1 MWWEHPFLGLLLQLE
16 GTQDTCSHFPQLEGI
31 CEHNEMEYGIL
42 LLKREHR
49 PGMTLHICNSNRS
62 LTQEDLEFKVS
73 LGYIVRLC
81 LKKQHEHTHT
91 HTHPN

>member
-1 MWWEHPFLGLLLQLE
+1 
-16 GTQDTCSHFPQLEGI
+16 
-31 CEHNEMEYGIL
+31 
-42 LLKREHR
+42 
-49 PGMTLHICNSNRS
+49 MTLHICNSNRS